1 MLGSGTL
8 RVETTTAAGSKDD
21 LLTLAALGIVAY
33 IFCDL
38 GHEIAG
44 HGGVCLATGG
54 QPASFSTTHF
64 QCLGGWQPAITA
76 AGILFNITFGATLW
90 LTLRKE
96 RGLSSPMRHFLWLT
110 MAYNLF
116 SGWGYLVQSSVTD
129 SGDWA
134 NFLRLTGQTGWRWS
148 MIPVGIAGYYWSL
161 RTTKKGL
168 ESFVGGDGSGRV
180 WRLVYV
186 PYLVA
191 AWIPIAVRAFN
202 STVSVGQLASA
213 LAGSL
218 LFAWG
223 FLALPLVVRRKADAA
238 TVGRSAAGLT
248 RKPGWL
254 LLAVTILV
262 FFVGTLGPGVRL
274 TIK

>member
-1 MLGSGTL
+1 MKDTQGPTPP
-8 RVETTTAAGSKDD
+8 AAGSKDD

-38 GHEIAG
+38 GHEMVA

-76 AGILFNITFGATLW
+76 AGILFNIAFGTILW
-90 LTLRKE
+90 LTFRKE
-96 RGLSSPMRHFLWLT
+96 RGLSSPTRHFLWLT

-134 NFLRLTGQTGWRWS
+134 NFLRITGQTGLRWS
-148 MIPVGIAGYYWSL
+148 TIPVGVVGYYWSL
-161 RTTKKGL
+161 RAAKKGI

-180 WRLVYV
+180 WRLVYF

-213 LAGSL
+213 LTGSL

-223 FLALPLVVRRKADAA
+223 FLVLPLVVRRQADAA
-238 TVGRSAAGLT
+238 PVGRSAAGLT
-248 RKPGWL
+248 RQPGWL
-254 LLAVTILV
+254 VLAVASLA

-274 TIK
+274 AIK